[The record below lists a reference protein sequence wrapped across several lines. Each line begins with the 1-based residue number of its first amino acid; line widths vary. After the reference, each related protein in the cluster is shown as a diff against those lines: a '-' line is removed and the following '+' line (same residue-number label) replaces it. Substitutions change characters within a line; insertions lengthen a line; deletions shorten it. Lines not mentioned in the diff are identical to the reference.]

1 MTTIFH
7 PSMAERAIGRE
18 LRRWRNDAGLSLSV
32 ACKRAGFS
40 AATLSLTENALK
52 PFDPLDIMLLGRI
65 YELPNHVWK
74 QTVKRA
80 EIAASERTQNA
91 NVPHSSVAL
100 DAARDVDD
108 AYLEAVTICAFGV
121 DVIPRFLQTPEYR
134 ISAAAL
140 GCPTYPADCPERTAA
155 QQARWTDSLT
165 ARAGRGPTVKALISR
180 DAIRRVVGNPTI
192 TNAALLQLI
201 RLSEIETF
209 TVQVTEG
216 EPLPENSYF
225 HLSFPHRQ
233 HGDAVYVEGNGD
245 ARYIED
251 SAVCELVSQSFR
263 ALQQVALS
271 PIQSIEVIA
280 ETASTMTDGGN

>member
-1 MTTIFH
+1 MTTNFH

-18 LRRWRNDAGLSLSV
+18 LRRWRNDAGLSLSD

-52 PFDPLDIMLLGRI
+52 PFDPLDIMLLGRV

-74 QTVKRA
+74 QAVKRA
-80 EIAASERTQNA
+80 ETAVRERTQNA
-91 NVPHSSVAL
+91 NGQQSPVEL
-100 DAARDVDD
+100 NAARDVDD
-108 AYLEAVTICAFGV
+108 AYLEAATICAFGA
-121 DVIPRFLQTPEYR
+121 DMIPRFLQTPEYR
-134 ISAAAL
+134 ISATTL
-140 GCPTYPADCPERTAA
+140 GCPTYPADCPERTAE
-155 QQARWTDSLT
+155 QQTRWTDGLT
-165 ARAGRGPTVKALISR
+165 ATAGRGPTVKVLISR
-180 DAIRRVVGNPTI
+180 KAIRRVVGSPPI

-201 RLSEIETF
+201 RLSEVETF

-216 EPLPENSYF
+216 DPLPESSYF

-233 HGDAVYVEGNGD
+233 HGDAVYLEDKGN

-251 SAVCELVSQSFR
+251 SIVCQLVSQSFR

-271 PIQSIEVIA
+271 PVQSIEVIA
-280 ETASTMTDGGN
+280 ETASTMTDGGH